1 MMNFRSRKTQR
12 TFAVV
17 IIVILVISMILPML
31 VSAFA

>member
-12 TFAVV
+12 AFAVV